1 MALTLGNKIIAG
13 SFKSGAS
20 WEVGDVGISAFGI
33 DESLNKRRYL
43 NGQVISQAQFVQFT
57 AFLKSRVSVYPSLAT
72 SEVNWQA
79 AITNSDLGQCG
90 QFVIDD
96 VASTIRLPKV
106 VNIQG
111 LQDLA
116 VLGGIKAESLPNITG
131 IVNSPGIEGVAAS
144 GVFQSTGKVGT
155 TYTHSTASGTAANG
169 FDFDASR
176 SSSTYQDNAP
186 VQQEAVQYPYFIQVA
201 EGVETS
207 IDVSRE
213 IELNNPFSLFD
224 FRFSDQILNN
234 TSWLRADTF
243 SWASGAV
250 YVSAY
255 EHLVADITGITAET
269 ETIGGYTVTFYRA
282 ADGHKICLADQE
294 TIVND
299 IFTTTGVAWY
309 YILDI
314 ANQRFKLPRTKF
326 GFTGLRDN
334 VGNYVPESL
343 PNIRGKVRNGSVNQQ
358 SYSWAMNGDGA
369 FFNNYTSTQSKATTA
384 GSQVNC
390 GVDFDASLS
399 SPTYQDNAPVQERA
413 TQMYLYFYVGQYSQ
427 TATEQTAGLNA
438 SLFNGKA
445 DVDLGNLSQTG
456 LTRINNWI
464 ANKFYSS
471 GVQNLTK
478 YEDIASSTTTY
489 TAPIDGFIRVK
500 IGATY
505 SWQLYINGEVFQ
517 EQSRNDSD
525 SCVTTWVV
533 IPVLRGDVLT
543 RSGSTYHFDG
553 GAMWYFS

>member
-413 TQMYLYFYVGQYSQ
+413 TQMYLYFYVGETVQD
-427 TATEQTAGLNA
+427 ANIIAAGQALTDIA
-438 SLFNGKA
+438 DLKA
-445 DVDLGNLSQTG
+445 DMVDLKARSIVETYVNGLSWY
-456 LTRINNWI
+456 RV
-464 ANKFYSS
+464 YSDGWCEQ
-471 GVQNLTK
+471 GV
-478 YEDIASSTTTY
+478 YRDIADPSGASVSLLKAYKDTNYFVVGSLLNLGSSVTNLYAYVIVSKSTNSFTFRKH
-489 TAPIDGFIRVK
+489 TNGNARNCFFVCG
-500 IGATY
+500 
-505 SWQLYINGEVFQ
+505 YINQGE
-517 EQSRNDSD
+517 N
-525 SCVTTWVV
+525 
-533 IPVLRGDVLT
+533 
-543 RSGSTYHFDG
+543 
-553 GAMWYFS
+553 